1 MINPEPIGETIKV
14 IAGNPSPEELAAVVA
29 ILEAAHAEQVTEGKK
44 IAKKPASSWN
54 RNTGMF
60 RNDLMPGYGQWRA
73 QYRPGL
79 D

>member
-1 MINPEPIGETIKV
+1 MHPEPIGEAIKV

-29 ILEAAHAEQVTEGKK
+29 ILEAAHAEQITEGKEMV
-44 IAKKPASSWN
+44 KKPASSWN
-54 RNTGMF
+54 RNTSIF
-60 RNDLMPGYGQWRA
+60 RNDLSPGFGQWRA

>member
-1 MINPEPIGETIKV
+1 MNSEPIGEAIKV

-29 ILEAAHAEQVTEGKK
+29 ILEAAHTEQVIEGKK
-44 IAKKPASSWN
+44 KAKKPASSWN
-54 RNTGMF
+54 RNTSIF

>member
-1 MINPEPIGETIKV
+1 MINPEPISETIKV
-14 IAGNPSPEELAAVVA
+14 LAGSPTPEELAAVVA

-44 IAKKPASSWN
+44 KIKKPASSWS
-54 RNTGMF
+54 RNTSMF
-60 RNDLMPGYGQWRA
+60 RHDLTPGPGQWRA

>member
-1 MINPEPIGETIKV
+1 MNPEPIGEALKV
-14 IAGNPSPEELAAVVA
+14 ISGNPSPEELAAVVA

-44 IAKKPASSWN
+44 QAKKPASTWN
-54 RNTGMF
+54 RNTSIF
-60 RNDLMPGYGQWRA
+60 RNDLMPGFGQWRA

>member
-1 MINPEPIGETIKV
+1 MNSEPIGETIKV

-29 ILEAAHAEQVTEGKK
+29 ILEAAHAEQITEGKNL
-44 IAKKPASSWN
+44 AKKPASTWN

-60 RNDLMPGYGQWRA
+60 RHDFMPGSGQWRA

>member
-1 MINPEPIGETIKV
+1 MINPEPISETIKV
-14 IAGNPSPEELAAVVA
+14 LAGSPTHEELATVVA

-44 IAKKPASSWN
+44 KVKKAASSWN
-54 RNTGMF
+54 RNNSMF
-60 RNDLMPGYGQWRA
+60 RHDLTPGFGQWRA

>member
-1 MINPEPIGETIKV
+1 VINPEPLGEAIKV

-29 ILEAAHAEQVTEGKK
+29 ILEAAHAEQITEGKK
-44 IAKKPASSWN
+44 KAKKATSSWN
-54 RNTGMF
+54 RNTSIF
-60 RNDLMPGYGQWRA
+60 RNDLSPGFGQWRA